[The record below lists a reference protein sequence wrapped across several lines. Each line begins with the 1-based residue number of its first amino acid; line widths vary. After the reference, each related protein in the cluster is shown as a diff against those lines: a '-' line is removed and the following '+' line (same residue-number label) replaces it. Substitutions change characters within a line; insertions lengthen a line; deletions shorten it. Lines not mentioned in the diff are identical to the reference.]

1 MRQKVALIF
10 ALEAKAG
17 MKKTAIFGLVIASLL
32 VSTAVSK
39 AAVLESP
46 ARGAVLS
53 GIGFISGWKC
63 DASNITV
70 VIDENGEHLSVA
82 MHQER
87 GDLRLVC
94 GGTIRHGF
102 VKQFNWA
109 LLGDGEHVAVAYDD
123 GVEFARA
130 TFTVGTTGEEFLT
143 DVKHRTVLDGFP
155 SPGERAVLQWN
166 ESTQHFEI
174 VTVWGVALDGE
185 YDRSY
190 WRRFTEDKETRAFTT
205 DEELYAEVPD
215 LETCFAG
222 RLTQAAKNRA
232 LEAANQIRAL
242 HGLTPLLYSTPYS
255 QQMQKAALIQ
265 AAAGY
270 PGHYPGHYPDP
281 SADCYTVEGAEG
293 SRTSNLFGGAGNR
306 DPADHMVG
314 WANDFNSRS
323 FVESVGHRRA
333 LLDPFESY
341 FAYGQVYGYAAHK
354 TFGFD
359 REPRRTVQPEVDFV
373 AFPYQ
378 VYPFHLVEG
387 DPPWSFSVIEDPD
400 NWYWGNRY
408 DYFREATIT
417 VTRVED
423 GTELPITNRYAATLG
438 GGLPNI
444 LSWRVQD
451 WQYDTLYEVEIENV
465 IFSDGLRTNYAY
477 SVFIERDNLEE

>member
-1 MRQKVALIF
+1 MRQKVALNR

-17 MKKTAIFGLVIASLL
+17 MKKTAIFGLAITSLL
-32 VSTAVSK
+32 ASTAISK

-46 ARGAVLS
+46 AHGAVLS

-63 DASNITV
+63 DANNITV

-87 GDLRLVC
+87 ADLRLVC

-123 GVEFARA
+123 GLEFARA
-130 TFTVGTTGEEFLT
+130 TFTVGSTGEEFLT
-143 DVKHRTVLDGFP
+143 DVSHRTVLDGFP

-174 VTVWGVALDGE
+174 VTVWGMALDGE

-190 WRRFTEDKETRAFTT
+190 WRRFTEDQKTRAFTT
-205 DEELYAEVPD
+205 DEELYAELPA
-215 LETCFAG
+215 LSRCFAG
-222 RLTQAAKNRA
+222 RLSQAAKNRA

-242 HGLTPLLYSTPYS
+242 HGLTPLVYSTVYG
-255 QQMQKAALIQ
+255 QQVQEAALIQ
-265 AAAGY
+265 AVNGF
-270 PGHYPGHYPDP
+270 PGHQVDP

-293 SRTSNLFGGAGNR
+293 SWTSNLFGGAGNR

-333 LLDPFESY
+333 LLDPFEFY
-341 FAYGQVYGYAAHK
+341 FVYGQVYGYAAHK

-378 VYPFHLVEG
+378 VDPYHLVEG
-387 DPPWSFSVIEDPD
+387 DPPWSFSVIEHTDVP
-400 NWYWGNRY
+400 WKNRF
-408 DYFREATIT
+408 DYFQEATIT
-417 VTRVED
+417 VTRAED

-438 GGLPNI
+438 GGLPNV
-444 LSWRVQD
+444 LSWKVTH

-465 IFSDGLRTNYAY
+465 IFSDGLRSSYAY

>member
-1 MRQKVALIF
+1 MS
-10 ALEAKAG
+10 
-17 MKKTAIFGLVIASLL
+17 GL
-32 VSTAVSK
+32 
-39 AAVLESP
+39 
-46 ARGAVLS
+46 
-53 GIGFISGWKC
+53 GFISGWKC
-63 DASNITV
+63 DAGNITV

-87 GDLRLVC
+87 ADLRLVC

-102 VKQFNWA
+102 IKQFNWA
-109 LLGDGEHVAVAYDD
+109 LLGDGEHVAVVYDD
-123 GVEFARA
+123 GVEFARS

-143 DVKHRTVLDGFP
+143 DVSHRTVLDGFP

-174 VTVWGVALDGE
+174 VAVWGVGMDGA

-190 WRRFTEDKETRAFTT
+190 WRRYIKDQVTGAYTT

-215 LETCFAG
+215 VETCFAG
-222 RLTQAAKNRA
+222 RLSQAAKNRA

-242 HGLTPLLYSTPYS
+242 HGLPAVTWSTVYSR
-255 QQMQKAALIQ
+255 QVQEAALIQ

-270 PGHYPGHYPDP
+270 PGHRVDP
-281 SADCYTVEGAEG
+281 NAECYTAEGAEG
-293 SRTSNLFGGAGNR
+293 SWTSSLFGGAGNR

-333 LLDPFESY
+333 LLDPFEFY
-341 FAYGQVYGYAAHK
+341 FVYGQVYGYAAHK

-373 AFPYQ
+373 AFPYEI
-378 VYPFHLVEG
+378 YPAPLVEG
-387 DPPWSFSVIEDPD
+387 DPPWSFSVIEHTDEPRK
-400 NWYWGNRY
+400 NRF
-408 DYFREATIT
+408 DYFQEATIT

-423 GTELPITNRYAATLG
+423 GTELPITDRYAATLG
-438 GGLPNI
+438 GGLPNV
-444 LSWRVQD
+444 LTWKVTH
-451 WQYDTLYEVEIENV
+451 WQYDTLYEVEIGNV
-465 IFSDGLRTNYAY
+465 AMQSGDTRNFSYE
-477 SVFIERDNLEE
+477 VFIERDELEG